1 MPPKDVKKVP
11 DKLTDSEKKKIK
23 QENKA
28 KANPALA
35 AGKKEKS
42 DAKRERRKVRGML
55 HASPRTCYV
64 PLRSR
69 PPSLPAVPR
78 PRPSSPTPPLPCIF
92 SPRQESGSTKS
103 FA

>member
-1 MPPKDVKKVP
+1 MP

-28 KANPALA
+28 KANPELA

-42 DAKRERRKVRGML
+42 DAKRERRKVHCPRHCTL
-55 HASPRTCYV
+55 FVPSFPSLSELTVSPTLTCRAV
-64 PLRSR
+64 ARRPSP
-69 PPSLPAVPR
+69 PPSSHL
-78 PRPSSPTPPLPCIF
+78 SPW
-92 SPRQESGSTKS
+92 QESGSTKS

>member
-1 MPPKDVKKVP
+1 MPPKKEVKKVP

-28 KANPALA
+28 KANPELA

-42 DAKRERRKVRGML
+42 DAKRERRKE
-55 HASPRTCYV
+55 A
-64 PLRSR
+64 
-69 PPSLPAVPR
+69 
-78 PRPSSPTPPLPCIF
+78 
-92 SPRQESGSTKS
+92 GSTKS